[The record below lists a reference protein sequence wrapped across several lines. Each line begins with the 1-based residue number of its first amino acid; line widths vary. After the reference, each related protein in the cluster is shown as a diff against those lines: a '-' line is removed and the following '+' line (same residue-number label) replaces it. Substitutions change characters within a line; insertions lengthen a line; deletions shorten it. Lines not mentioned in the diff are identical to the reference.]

1 MNKQK
6 LSEEHQPSLIK
17 KLLPYIGLIV
27 MTAFTLGSIFFGF
40 MRLKVDCTR
49 PNAETLP
56 NCEINESRFFGL
68 YSRSAN
74 IEKVSDIG
82 YKTSV
87 GNKNMLQSTL
97 VLVGENAEVP
107 LSDVSTNFGSWKANV
122 FSQTEN
128 YLLNKSETEL
138 KIDYFDWNIL
148 GLIGVALTLMFIA
161 SVLYYVKNLLFK

>member
-1 MNKQK
+1 MNKKK
-6 LSEEHQPSLIK
+6 LPDSHQIGLIK
-17 KLLPYIGLIV
+17 KLLPYIGLII

-49 PNAETLP
+49 LNAETLP
-56 NCEINESRFFGL
+56 NCEINESRFFGV
-68 YSRSAN
+68 YSRSASV
-74 IEKVSDIG
+74 EKVSKID
-82 YKTSV
+82 YKISS

-107 LSDVSTNFGSWKANV
+107 LSEVSTNFGSWKANV
-122 FSQTEN
+122 FSQTKN
-128 YLLNKSETEL
+128 YLTDKTETSL
-138 KIDYFDWNIL
+138 KIDYFDWNIA

>member
-1 MNKQK
+1 MNKKK
-6 LSEEHQPSLIK
+6 LSDSHQTSLIK
-17 KLLPYIGLIV
+17 TFLPYIGLTV

-40 MRLKVDCTR
+40 MSLKVNCSR

-68 YSRSAN
+68 YSRSAS

-97 VLVGENAEVP
+97 VLIGENIEVP
-107 LSDVSTNFGSWKANV
+107 LSEVSTNFGSWKENV
-122 FSQTEN
+122 SKETKT
-128 YLLNKSETEL
+128 YLTNKSETSL
-138 KIDYFDWNIL
+138 KIDYFDWNVL
-148 GLIGVALTLMFIA
+148 GSIGMTMLLIFAA
-161 SVLYYVKNLLFK
+161 SILYYIKSLLFK

>member
-1 MNKQK
+1 MNKKK
-6 LSEEHQPSLIK
+6 LPDSHQIGLIK
-17 KLLPYIGLIV
+17 KLLPYIGLII

-49 PNAETLP
+49 LNAETLP

-68 YSRSAN
+68 YSRSAS

-97 VLVGENAEVP
+97 VLIGENIEVP

-122 FSQTEN
+122 FSQTKN
-128 YLLNKSETEL
+128 YLTNKTETSL
-138 KIDYFDWNIL
+138 KIDYFDWNVFGII
-148 GLIGVALTLMFIA
+148 GAAMFLIFAA
-161 SVLYYVKNLLFK
+161 SILYYVKNLLFK

>member
-1 MNKQK
+1 MNKRK
-6 LSEEHQPSLIK
+6 LSEAHQPSLIK

-40 MRLKVDCTR
+40 MSLKVDCTR

-74 IEKVSDIG
+74 VVKVTNID

-97 VLVGENAEVP
+97 VLIGENVEVP
-107 LSDVSTNFGSWKANV
+107 LSEVSTNFGSWKKEV
-122 FSQTEN
+122 LGLVEN
-128 YLLNKSETEL
+128 YLNNKTETSL
-138 KIDYFDWNIL
+138 KIDYFDWNIA
-148 GLIGVALTLMFIA
+148 GLIGVAMFLIFAA
-161 SVLYYVKNLLFK
+161 SILYYVKNLLFK